1 MPRLNMRDELL
12 IPRRWLSIVLAVAGM
27 TGLHAWAQAL
37 PDAGSIR
44 QQIEPSRA
52 LSLPPAAPPQRVA
65 PTPEIKPPVG
75 MTVNV
80 KSFQLLG
87 HRLLSTEELM
97 PALAEFVGRTLDF
110 AGLQRATDAVAAAY
124 RESGWLARVYLPEQD
139 ISEGTITLQVVE
151 ARFAG
156 LRMEGEPSKRVLSS
170 DIQAFF
176 EEQQKTGEPL
186 NTLALDR
193 ALLLADDRPGISVA
207 GTLVPGQAEG
217 ATGLAIQNSDEAF
230 VYGEVT
236 LDNTGARSTG
246 SNRVMLNLNIN
257 SPGDHGELI
266 NLTALRTQ
274 GSAYIRLGLT
284 VPVGYN
290 GLRFGINGSTMNYK
304 VIDGPSSLVSLNV
317 QGSSDSMG
325 LDWSFPVV
333 RQRMRNLYFS
343 GGLDNKRFYN
353 DSINKTSDTN
363 SYADYETNSLRLGF
377 SGNVFDDLGGGGA
390 NSASLQVMRGQLD
403 RVKAHT
409 QIDTLGRDYLKL
421 NYSLSRQQSLTAD
434 HSLLLNLQGQYATQL
449 LDSSEKFYIGGAS
462 TVRAYPSS
470 ELGGERGQLL
480 TGEWRWRLH
489 AAWVL
494 SGFMDQAWVTALP
507 TTAADASTSS
517 SLRGYGLSA
526 AWQGPLGLNA
536 KLTWS
541 QREGSNPKPTATG
554 TDGDGT
560 LLINRIWFT
569 AGLSF

>member
-1 MPRLNMRDELL
+1 MNVEIYRIYLVFT
-12 IPRRWLSIVLAVAGM
+12 IVTAVHSC
-27 TGLHAWAQAL
+27 TSAQTL

-44 QQIEPSRA
+44 QQIELNREQRLTQAVRPA
-52 LSLPPAAPPQRVA
+52 PVTPP
-65 PTPEIKPPVG
+65 PEIQPRAGV
-75 MTVNV
+75 TVNV
-80 KSFQLLG
+80 KSFQLSG
-87 HRLLSTEELM
+87 HRLLSTEALM

-124 RESGWLARVYLPEQD
+124 REAGWLARVYLPEQD

-193 ALLLADDRPGISVA
+193 ALLLADDLPGISVA

-217 ATGLAIQNSDEAF
+217 ETGLAIQNSDEAF

-236 LDNTGARSTG
+236 LDNTGSRSTG
-246 SNRVMLNLNIN
+246 SNRVMLNMNIN

-290 GLRFGINGSTMNYK
+290 GLRFGFNGSTMNYK

-325 LDWSFPVV
+325 LDWSFPVL

-409 QIDTLGRDYLKL
+409 QIDTLGRDYIKF
-421 NYSLSRQQSLTAD
+421 NYALSRQQSLTKD

-494 SGFMDQAWVTALP
+494 SGFVDQAWVTALP
-507 TTAADASTSS
+507 TTTADASTPS

>member
-1 MPRLNMRDELL
+1 MGVEIYRICL
-12 IPRRWLSIVLAVAGM
+12 IFTIISTFHSYPS
-27 TGLHAWAQAL
+27 AQTL
-37 PDAGSIR
+37 PDAGSTR
-44 QQIEPSRA
+44 QQIEMNREQR
-52 LSLPPAAPPQRVA
+52 LPQAVRPVPVRPP
-65 PTPEIKPPVG
+65 PEIQPRAGV
-75 MTVNV
+75 TVNV

-124 RESGWLARVYLPEQD
+124 REAGWLARVYLPEQD

-156 LRMEGEPSKRVLSS
+156 LRLEGEPSKRVLSS

-176 EEQQKTGEPL
+176 EEQQKAGEPL

-193 ALLLADDRPGISVA
+193 ALLLADDLPGISVA

-217 ATGLAIQNSDEAF
+217 ETGLAIQTSDEALF
-230 VYGEVT
+230 FGDVT
-236 LDNTGARSTG
+236 LDNTGSRSTG
-246 SNRVMLNLNIN
+246 SNRVMLNMNIS
-257 SPGDHGELI
+257 SPGEHGELI

-274 GSAYIRLGLT
+274 GSAYVRLGLT

-290 GLRFGINGSTMNYK
+290 GLRFGVNGSTMNYK
-304 VIDGPSSLVSLNV
+304 VIEGSSSLLSLNV

-363 SYADYETNSLRLGF
+363 SYSDYDLYSLRLGF

-390 NSASLQVMRGQLD
+390 NSASLQLMRGQLD

-409 QIDTLGRDYLKL
+409 QIDTLVRDYLKL

-434 HSLLLNLQGQYATQL
+434 HSLLLNLQGQYARQL
-449 LDSSEKFYIGGAS
+449 LDSSEKFYVGGAS

-494 SGFMDQAWVTALP
+494 SGFMDQAWVTTLP
-507 TTAADASTSS
+507 TTAADPSTLL

-526 AWQGPLGLNA
+526 AWQGPMGLNA

-541 QREGSNPKPTATG
+541 KREGENPKPTSTG

-560 LLINRIWFT
+560 LQINRIWFT
-569 AGLSF
+569 VGLAF

>member
-1 MPRLNMRDELL
+1 MTRLNMRDEFL

-52 LSLPPAAPPQRVA
+52 LPLPPAAPPQRVA

-80 KSFQLLG
+80 KSFQLSG
-87 HRLLSTEELM
+87 HRLLSAEELM

-156 LRMEGEPSKRVLSS
+156 LRLEGEPSKRVLSS
-170 DIQAFF
+170 DIEAFF

-193 ALLLADDRPGISVA
+193 ALLLADDLPGISVA

-217 ATGLAIQNSDEAF
+217 ETGLAIQTNDEALI
-230 VYGEVT
+230 YGEVT

-274 GSAYIRLGLT
+274 GSAYVRLGLT

-290 GLRFGINGSTMNYK
+290 GLRFGFNGSTMNYK

-317 QGSSDSMG
+317 QGSSDSIG

-390 NSASLQVMRGQLD
+390 NSASLQVVQGQLA

-409 QIDTLGRDYLKL
+409 QIDTLGRDYIKF
-421 NYSLSRQQSLTAD
+421 NYALSRQQSLTKD

-489 AAWVL
+489 AAWLL
-494 SGFMDQAWVTALP
+494 SGFIDQAWVTALP
-507 TTAADASTSS
+507 TTAADASTPS

>member
-1 MPRLNMRDELL
+1 MTRLNMRDEFL
-12 IPRRWLSIVLAVAGM
+12 IPRRWLSIGLAVAGM

-52 LSLPPAAPPQRVA
+52 FPLPPAAPPQRVA

-156 LRMEGEPSKRVLSS
+156 LRMEGESSKRVLSS

-193 ALLLADDRPGISVA
+193 ALLLADDLPGISVA

-217 ATGLAIQNSDEAF
+217 ETGLAIQTNDEAL

-274 GSAYIRLGLT
+274 GSAYVRLGLT

-290 GLRFGINGSTMNYK
+290 GLRFGFNGSTMNYK
-304 VIDGPSSLVSLNV
+304 VIDGPSSLLSLNV
-317 QGSSDSMG
+317 QGSSDSIG

-390 NSASLQVMRGQLD
+390 NSASLQVMQGQLA

-409 QIDTLGRDYLKL
+409 QIDTLGRDYIKF
-421 NYSLSRQQSLTAD
+421 NYALSRQQSLTKD

-449 LDSSEKFYIGGAS
+449 LDSSEKFYIGGA
-462 TVRAYPSS
+462 TIVRAYPSS

-489 AAWVL
+489 AAWLL
-494 SGFMDQAWVTALP
+494 SGFIDQAWVTALP
-507 TTAADASTSS
+507 TTAADASTPS

>member
-1 MPRLNMRDELL
+1 MTRLNMRDEFL

-52 LSLPPAAPPQRVA
+52 LPLPPAAPPQRVA

-80 KSFQLLG
+80 KSFQLSG
-87 HRLLSTEELM
+87 HRLLSAEELM

-124 RESGWLARVYLPEQD
+124 REAGWLARVYLPEQD

-156 LRMEGEPSKRVLSS
+156 LRLEGEPSKRILAA

-193 ALLLADDRPGISVA
+193 ALLLADDLPGISVA

-217 ATGLAIQNSDEAF
+217 ETGLAIQNSDEAF

-317 QGSSDSMG
+317 QGSSDSIG

-409 QIDTLGRDYLKL
+409 QIDTLGRDYIKL
-421 NYSLSRQQSLTAD
+421 NYALSRQQSLTAD
-434 HSLLLNLQGQYATQL
+434 HSLLLNLQGQHATEL
-449 LDSSEKFYIGGAS
+449 LDSSEKFYVGGAS

-507 TTAADASTSS
+507 TTAADASTPS

>member
-1 MPRLNMRDELL
+1 MTRLNMRDEFL

-52 LSLPPAAPPQRVA
+52 LPLPPAVPPQRAA
-65 PTPEIKPPVG
+65 PPPEIKQSVG

-87 HRLLSTEELM
+87 HRRLSTEELM

-156 LRMEGEPSKRVLSS
+156 LRLEGEPSKRVLSS

-176 EEQQKTGEPL
+176 EEQQKAGEPL

-193 ALLLADDRPGISVA
+193 ALLLADDLPGISVA

-217 ATGLAIQNSDEAF
+217 ETGLAIQTGDEALF
-230 VYGEVT
+230 FGDVT
-236 LDNTGARSTG
+236 LDNTGSRSTG
-246 SNRVMLNLNIN
+246 SNRVMLNMNIS
-257 SPGDHGELI
+257 SPGEHGELI

-274 GSAYIRLGLT
+274 GSAYVRLGLT

-304 VIDGPSSLVSLNV
+304 VIEGPSSLVSLNV
-317 QGSSDSMG
+317 QGSSDSIG

-409 QIDTLGRDYLKL
+409 QIDTLGRDYIKF
-421 NYSLSRQQSLTAD
+421 NYALSRQQSLTAD
-434 HSLLLNLQGQYATQL
+434 HSLFLNLQGQHATEL
-449 LDSSEKFYIGGAS
+449 LDSSEKFYVGGAS

-494 SGFMDQAWVTALP
+494 SGFMDQAWVTTLP
-507 TTAADASTSS
+507 TTAADPSTLL

-526 AWQGPLGLNA
+526 AWQGPMGLNA

-541 QREGSNPKPTATG
+541 KREGENPKPTSTG

-560 LLINRIWFT
+560 LQINRIWFT
-569 AGLSF
+569 VGLAF

>member
-1 MPRLNMRDELL
+1 MTRLNMRDEFL

-52 LSLPPAAPPQRVA
+52 LSLPPAAPPQRIA

-80 KSFQLLG
+80 KSFQLSG

-97 PALAEFVGRTLDF
+97 PTLAEFVGRTLDF

-156 LRMEGEPSKRVLSS
+156 LRLEGEPSKRVLSS
-170 DIQAFF
+170 DIEAFF

-193 ALLLADDRPGISVA
+193 ALLLADDLPGISVA

-217 ATGLAIQNSDEAF
+217 ETGLAIQNSDEAF

-290 GLRFGINGSTMNYK
+290 GLRFGFNGSTMNYK

-317 QGSSDSMG
+317 QGSSDSIG

-363 SYADYETNSLRLGF
+363 SYADYETNSLRLGV

-390 NSASLQVMRGQLD
+390 NSASLQVVQGQLA

-409 QIDTLGRDYLKL
+409 QIDTLGRDYIKF
-421 NYSLSRQQSLTAD
+421 NYALSRQQSLTAD
-434 HSLLLNLQGQYATQL
+434 HSLLLNLQGQHATQL

-494 SGFMDQAWVTALP
+494 SGFIDQAWVTALP
-507 TTAADASTSS
+507 TTAADASTPS

-560 LLINRIWFT
+560 LQINRIWFT
-569 AGLSF
+569 AGLAF

>member
-1 MPRLNMRDELL
+1 MTRLNMRDEFL

-52 LSLPPAAPPQRVA
+52 LPLPPAAPPQRVA

-75 MTVNV
+75 MTVTV
-80 KSFQLLG
+80 KSFQLSG

-110 AGLQRATDAVAAAY
+110 AGLQRASDAVAAAY
-124 RESGWLARVYLPEQD
+124 REAGWLARVYLPEQD

-156 LRMEGEPSKRVLSS
+156 LRLEGDPPKRILAS

-193 ALLLADDRPGISVA
+193 ALLLADDLPGISVA

-217 ATGLAIQNSDEAF
+217 ETGLAIQTSDEAL

-274 GSAYIRLGLT
+274 GSAYVRLGLT

-290 GLRFGINGSTMNYK
+290 GLRFGVNGSTMNYK
-304 VIDGPSSLVSLNV
+304 VIDGPSSLVSLNI
-317 QGSSDSMG
+317 QGSSDSIG

-390 NSASLQVMRGQLD
+390 NSASLQVVQGQLA

-409 QIDTLGRDYLKL
+409 QIDTLGRDYIKF
-421 NYSLSRQQSLTAD
+421 NYALSRQQSLTAD
-434 HSLLLNLQGQYATQL
+434 HSLLLSLQGQHATQL

-494 SGFMDQAWVTALP
+494 SGFVDQAWVTALP
-507 TTAADASTSS
+507 TTAADASTPS

>member
-1 MPRLNMRDELL
+1 MTRLNMRAELL

-52 LSLPPAAPPQRVA
+52 LPLPPAAPPQRVA

-80 KSFQLLG
+80 KSFQLSG
-87 HRLLSTEELM
+87 HRLLSAEELM

-193 ALLLADDRPGISVA
+193 ALLLADDLPGISVA

-217 ATGLAIQNSDEAF
+217 ETGLAIQTNDEALI
-230 VYGEVT
+230 YGEVT

-290 GLRFGINGSTMNYK
+290 GLRFGFNGSTMNYK

-317 QGSSDSMG
+317 QGSSDSIG

-363 SYADYETNSLRLGF
+363 SYADYETNSLKLGF

-409 QIDTLGRDYLKL
+409 QIDTLGRDYIKF
-421 NYSLSRQQSLTAD
+421 NYALSRQQSLTKD
-434 HSLLLNLQGQYATQL
+434 HSLLLNLQGQHATQL

-494 SGFMDQAWVTALP
+494 SGFVDQAWVTALP
-507 TTAADASTSS
+507 TTTADASTPS

-541 QREGSNPKPTATG
+541 QREGNNPKPTATG

>member
-1 MPRLNMRDELL
+1 MTRLNMRDEFL
-12 IPRRWLSIVLAVAGM
+12 IPRRWLSIGLAVAGM

-52 LSLPPAAPPQRVA
+52 LPLPPAAPPQRVA

-156 LRMEGEPSKRVLSS
+156 LRLEGEPSKRVLSS
-170 DIQAFF
+170 DIEAFF

-193 ALLLADDRPGISVA
+193 ALLLADDLPGISVA

-217 ATGLAIQNSDEAF
+217 ETGLAIQTSEEALVF
-230 VYGEVT
+230 GDVT

-274 GSAYIRLGLT
+274 GSAYVRLGLT

-290 GLRFGINGSTMNYK
+290 GLRFGFNGSTMNYK

-317 QGSSDSMG
+317 QGSSDSIG

-390 NSASLQVMRGQLD
+390 NSASLQVVQGQLA

-409 QIDTLGRDYLKL
+409 QIDTLGRDYIKF
-421 NYSLSRQQSLTAD
+421 NYALSRQQSLTKD

-489 AAWVL
+489 AAWLL
-494 SGFMDQAWVTALP
+494 SGFIDQAWVTALP
-507 TTAADASTSS
+507 TTAADASTPS

>member
-1 MPRLNMRDELL
+1 MTRLNMRDEFL
-12 IPRRWLSIVLAVAGM
+12 IPRRWLSIGLAVAGM

-52 LSLPPAAPPQRVA
+52 LPLPPAAPPQRVA
-65 PTPEIKPPVG
+65 PTPEIKPLVG
-75 MTVNV
+75 MTVTV
-80 KSFQLLG
+80 KSFQLSG

-156 LRMEGEPSKRVLSS
+156 LRLEGEPSKRVLSS

-193 ALLLADDRPGISVA
+193 ALLLADDLPGISVA

-217 ATGLAIQNSDEAF
+217 ETGLAIQTSEEALVF
-230 VYGEVT
+230 GDVT

-274 GSAYIRLGLT
+274 GSAYVRLGLT

-290 GLRFGINGSTMNYK
+290 GLRFGFNGSTMNYK

-317 QGSSDSMG
+317 QGSSDSIG

-353 DSINKTSDTN
+353 DSINKTSATN

-390 NSASLQVMRGQLD
+390 NSASLQVVQGQLA

-409 QIDTLGRDYLKL
+409 QIDTLGRDYIKF
-421 NYSLSRQQSLTAD
+421 NYALSRQQSLTKD

-449 LDSSEKFYIGGAS
+449 LDSSEKFYIGGA
-462 TVRAYPSS
+462 TIVRAYPSS

-489 AAWVL
+489 AAWLL
-494 SGFMDQAWVTALP
+494 SGFIDQAWVTALP
-507 TTAADASTSS
+507 TTAADASTPS

>member
-1 MPRLNMRDELL
+1 MNVEIYRIYLVFT
-12 IPRRWLSIVLAVAGM
+12 IVTAVHTYAS
-27 TGLHAWAQAL
+27 AQTL

-44 QQIEPSRA
+44 QQIELNREQR
-52 LSLPPAAPPQRVA
+52 LPQAVR
-65 PTPEIKPPVG
+65 PTPVTPPPEIQPRAGV
-75 MTVNV
+75 TVNV

-156 LRMEGEPSKRVLSS
+156 LRLEGEPSKRILVS

-193 ALLLADDRPGISVA
+193 ALLLADDLPGISVA

-217 ATGLAIQNSDEAF
+217 ETGLAIQTSDEALI
-230 VYGEVT
+230 YGDVT

-246 SNRVMLNLNIN
+246 SNRVMLNMNIS
-257 SPGDHGELI
+257 SPGEHGELI

-274 GSAYIRLGLT
+274 GSAYVRLGLT

-290 GLRFGINGSTMNYK
+290 GLRFGVNGSTMNYK
-304 VIDGPSSLVSLNV
+304 VIEGSSSLLSLNV

-363 SYADYETNSLRLGF
+363 SYSDYDLFSLRLGF

-390 NSASLQVMRGQLD
+390 NSASLQLMRGQLD

-409 QIDTLGRDYLKL
+409 QIDTLVRDYLKL

-434 HSLLLNLQGQYATQL
+434 HSLLLNLQGQYARQL
-449 LDSSEKFYIGGAS
+449 LDSSEKFYVGGAS

-494 SGFMDQAWVTALP
+494 SGFMDQAWVTTLP
-507 TTAADASTSS
+507 TTAADPSTLL

-526 AWQGPLGLNA
+526 AWQGPMGLNA

-541 QREGSNPKPTATG
+541 KREGENPKPTSTG

-560 LLINRIWFT
+560 LQINRIWFT
-569 AGLSF
+569 VGLAF

>member
-1 MPRLNMRDELL
+1 MTRLNMRDEFL

-52 LSLPPAAPPQRVA
+52 LPLPPAAPPQRIA

-80 KSFQLLG
+80 KSFQLSG
-87 HRLLSTEELM
+87 HRLLSAEELM

-124 RESGWLARVYLPEQD
+124 REAGWLARVYLPEQD

-156 LRMEGEPSKRVLSS
+156 LRLEGEPSKRVLSS
-170 DIQAFF
+170 DIEAFF

-193 ALLLADDRPGISVA
+193 ALLLADDLPGISVA

-217 ATGLAIQNSDEAF
+217 ETGLAIQTNDEALI
-230 VYGEVT
+230 YGEVT

-274 GSAYIRLGLT
+274 GRAYVRLGLT

-290 GLRFGINGSTMNYK
+290 GLRFGVNGSTMNYK
-304 VIDGPSSLVSLNV
+304 VIEGSSSLLSLNV

-390 NSASLQVMRGQLD
+390 NSASLQVVQGQLAF
-403 RVKAHT
+403 VKAHT
-409 QIDTLGRDYLKL
+409 QIDTLGRDYIKF
-421 NYSLSRQQSLTAD
+421 NYALSRQQSLTAD
-434 HSLLLNLQGQYATQL
+434 HSLLLNLQGQHATQL
-449 LDSSEKFYIGGAS
+449 LDSSERFYAGGANS
-462 TVRAYPSS
+462 VRAYPSS

-494 SGFMDQAWVTALP
+494 SGFMDHAWVTVLP
-507 TTAADASTSS
+507 TTAADPSTLL

-526 AWQGPLGLNA
+526 AWQGPMGLNA

-541 QREGSNPKPTATG
+541 KREGENPKPTSTG

-560 LLINRIWFT
+560 LQINRIWFT
-569 AGLSF
+569 VGLAF

>member
-1 MPRLNMRDELL
+1 MNVEIYRIYLVFT
-12 IPRRWLSIVLAVAGM
+12 IVTAVHSC
-27 TGLHAWAQAL
+27 TSAQTL

-44 QQIEPSRA
+44 QQIELNREQR
-52 LSLPPAAPPQRVA
+52 LPQAVRPAPVTPP
-65 PTPEIKPPVG
+65 PEIQPRSGV
-75 MTVNV
+75 TVNV

-87 HRLLSTEELM
+87 HRLLSAEELM

-110 AGLQRATDAVAAAY
+110 GGLQRATDAVAAAY

-193 ALLLADDRPGISVA
+193 ALLLADDLPGISVA

-217 ATGLAIQNSDEAF
+217 ETGLAIQNSDEAF

-274 GSAYIRLGLT
+274 GSAYVRLGLT

-290 GLRFGINGSTMNYK
+290 GLRFGFNGSTMNYK
-304 VIDGPSSLVSLNV
+304 VIDGPSSLLSLNV
-317 QGSSDSMG
+317 QGSSDSIG

-390 NSASLQVMRGQLD
+390 NSASLQVMQGQLA

-409 QIDTLGRDYLKL
+409 QIDTLGRDYIKF
-421 NYSLSRQQSLTAD
+421 NYALSRQQSLTKD

-507 TTAADASTSS
+507 TTAADASTPS

-541 QREGSNPKPTATG
+541 QREGGNPKPTATG
-554 TDGDGT
+554 IDGDGT

>member
-1 MPRLNMRDELL
+1 MTRLNMRDEFL

-52 LSLPPAAPPQRVA
+52 LPLPPAAPPQRVA

-80 KSFQLLG
+80 KSFQLSG
-87 HRLLSTEELM
+87 HRLLSAEELM

-124 RESGWLARVYLPEQD
+124 REAGWLARVYLPEQD

-193 ALLLADDRPGISVA
+193 ALLLADDLPGISVA

-217 ATGLAIQNSDEAF
+217 ETGLAIQNSDEAF

-274 GSAYIRLGLT
+274 GSAYVRLGLT

-390 NSASLQVMRGQLD
+390 NSASLQVMQGQLA

-409 QIDTLGRDYLKL
+409 QIDTLGRDYIKF
-421 NYSLSRQQSLTAD
+421 NYALSRQQSLTKD
-434 HSLLLNLQGQYATQL
+434 HSLLLNLQGQHATQL

-494 SGFMDQAWVTALP
+494 SGFIDQAWVAALP
-507 TTAADASTSS
+507 TTAADASTPS

-541 QREGSNPKPTATG
+541 QREGGNPKPTATG
-554 TDGDGT
+554 IDGDGT

>member
-1 MPRLNMRDELL
+1 MTRLNMRDEFL
-12 IPRRWLSIVLAVAGM
+12 IPRRWLSIGLAVAGM

-52 LSLPPAAPPQRVA
+52 LPLPPAAPPQRVA
-65 PTPEIKPPVG
+65 PTPEIKPLVG
-75 MTVNV
+75 MTVTV
-80 KSFQLLG
+80 KSFQLSG

-156 LRMEGEPSKRVLSS
+156 LRLEGEPSKRVLSS

-193 ALLLADDRPGISVA
+193 ALLLADDLPGISVA

-217 ATGLAIQNSDEAF
+217 ETGLAIQTSEEALVF
-230 VYGEVT
+230 GDVT

-274 GSAYIRLGLT
+274 GSAYVRLGLT

-290 GLRFGINGSTMNYK
+290 GLRFGFNGSTMNYK

-317 QGSSDSMG
+317 QGSSDSIG

-353 DSINKTSDTN
+353 DSINKTSATN
-363 SYADYETNSLRLGF
+363 SYADYETNSLKLGF

-390 NSASLQVMRGQLD
+390 NSASLQVVQGQLA

-409 QIDTLGRDYLKL
+409 QIDTLGRDYIKF
-421 NYSLSRQQSLTAD
+421 NYALSRQQSLTKD
-434 HSLLLNLQGQYATQL
+434 HSLLLNLQGQHATQL

-489 AAWVL
+489 AAWLL
-494 SGFMDQAWVTALP
+494 SGFIDQAWVTALP
-507 TTAADASTSS
+507 TTAADASTPS

>member
-1 MPRLNMRDELL
+1 MRDEFL

-97 PALAEFVGRTLDF
+97 PTLAEFVGRTLDF

-156 LRMEGEPSKRVLSS
+156 LRLEGEPSKRVLSS
-170 DIQAFF
+170 DIEAFF

-193 ALLLADDRPGISVA
+193 ALLLADDLPGISVA

-217 ATGLAIQNSDEAF
+217 ETGLAIQNSDEAF

-290 GLRFGINGSTMNYK
+290 GLRFGFNGSTMNYK

-317 QGSSDSMG
+317 QGSSDSIG

-390 NSASLQVMRGQLD
+390 NSASLQVVQGQLA

-409 QIDTLGRDYLKL
+409 QIDTLGRDYIKF
-421 NYSLSRQQSLTAD
+421 NYALSRQQSLTAD
-434 HSLLLNLQGQYATQL
+434 HSLFLNLQGQHATEL

-494 SGFMDQAWVTALP
+494 SGFIDQAWVTALP
-507 TTAADASTSS
+507 TTAADASTPS

>member
-1 MPRLNMRDELL
+1 MNVEIYRIYLVFT
-12 IPRRWLSIVLAVAGM
+12 IVSAVHTYAS
-27 TGLHAWAQAL
+27 AQTL

-44 QQIEPSRA
+44 QQIELNREQR
-52 LSLPPAAPPQRVA
+52 LPQAVR
-65 PTPEIKPPVG
+65 PTPVTPPPEIQPRAGV
-75 MTVNV
+75 TVNV

-110 AGLQRATDAVAAAY
+110 VGLQRATDAVAAAY
-124 RESGWLARVYLPEQD
+124 REAGWLARVYLPEQD
-139 ISEGTITLQVVE
+139 ISEGIITLQVVE

-156 LRMEGEPSKRVLSS
+156 LRLEGEPSKRILAS

-193 ALLLADDRPGISVA
+193 ALLLADDLPGISVA
-207 GTLVPGQAEG
+207 GTLVSGQAEG
-217 ATGLAIQNSDEAF
+217 ETGLAIQTSDEALF
-230 VYGEVT
+230 FGDVT
-236 LDNTGARSTG
+236 LDNTGSRSTG
-246 SNRVMLNLNIN
+246 SNRVMLNMNIS
-257 SPGDHGELI
+257 SPGEHGELI

-274 GSAYIRLGLT
+274 GSAYVRLGLT

-290 GLRFGINGSTMNYK
+290 GLRFGVNGSSMNYK
-304 VIDGPSSLVSLNV
+304 VIEGSSSLLSLNV

-409 QIDTLGRDYLKL
+409 QIDTLGRDYIKL
-421 NYSLSRQQSLTAD
+421 NYALSRQQSLTAD
-434 HSLLLNLQGQYATQL
+434 HSLLLNLQGQHATEL
-449 LDSSEKFYIGGAS
+449 LDSSEKFYVGGAS

-489 AAWVL
+489 ASWVL

-541 QREGSNPKPTATG
+541 KREGSNPKPTSTG

-569 AGLSF
+569 AGLAF

>member
-1 MPRLNMRDELL
+1 
-12 IPRRWLSIVLAVAGM
+12 
-27 TGLHAWAQAL
+27 
-37 PDAGSIR
+37 
-44 QQIEPSRA
+44 
-52 LSLPPAAPPQRVA
+52 
-65 PTPEIKPPVG
+65 
-75 MTVNV
+75 MTVMV
-80 KSFQLLG
+80 KSF
-87 HRLLSTEELM
+87 RFASNNLLSSEQ
-97 PALAEFVGRTLDF
+97 LATVLQAFVGLQLDF
-110 AGLQRATDAVAAAY
+110 AGIQRAADAVAAAY

-156 LRMEGEPSKRVLSS
+156 LRMEGEPSKRILAA

-193 ALLLADDRPGISVA
+193 ALLLADDLPGISVA

-217 ATGLAIQNSDEAF
+217 ETGLAIQNSDEAF

-290 GLRFGINGSTMNYK
+290 GLRFGFNGSTMNYK

-409 QIDTLGRDYLKL
+409 QIDTLGRDYIKL
-421 NYSLSRQQSLTAD
+421 NYALSRQQSLTAD
-434 HSLLLNLQGQYATQL
+434 HSLLLNLQGQHATEL
-449 LDSSEKFYIGGAS
+449 LDSSEKFYVGGAS

-489 AAWVL
+489 AAWLL
-494 SGFMDQAWVTALP
+494 SGFIDQAWVTALP

-541 QREGSNPKPTATG
+541 KREGSNPKPTSTG

-569 AGLSF
+569 AGLAF

>member
-1 MPRLNMRDELL
+1 MNVEIYRIYLVFT
-12 IPRRWLSIVLAVAGM
+12 IVTAVHSCAS
-27 TGLHAWAQAL
+27 AQTL
-37 PDAGSIR
+37 PDAGSMR
-44 QQIEPSRA
+44 QQMELNREQR
-52 LSLPPAAPPQRVA
+52 LPQAVRPAPVTPP
-65 PTPEIKPPVG
+65 PEIQARAGV
-75 MTVNV
+75 TVNV
-80 KSFQLLG
+80 KAFQLSG
-87 HRLLSTEELM
+87 HRLLTTEALM

-124 RESGWLARVYLPEQD
+124 REAGWLARVYLPEQD

-156 LRMEGEPSKRVLSS
+156 LRFEGEPSKWVLLS
-170 DIQAFF
+170 DIEAHF
-176 EEQQKTGEPL
+176 QQQQIVGEPL

-193 ALLLADDRPGISVA
+193 ALLLADDLPGISVA

-217 ATGLAIQNSDEAF
+217 ETGLALQTSDEALVF
-230 VYGEVT
+230 GEVT

-246 SNRVMLNLNIN
+246 SNRVLLNMNIN
-257 SPGDHGELI
+257 SPGNHGELI
-266 NLTALRTQ
+266 NLSALRTQ

-290 GLRFGINGSTMNYK
+290 GLRVGVNGSTMNYK

-317 QGSSDSMG
+317 QGSSDSIG

-353 DSINKTSDTN
+353 ESTNKTSDTN

-377 SGNVFDDLGGGGA
+377 SGNAFDDLGGGGA
-390 NSASLQVMRGQLD
+390 NSASLQVVQGQLG
-403 RVKAHT
+403 RVMAHT
-409 QIDTLGRDYLKL
+409 QIDTLARDYIKF
-421 NYSLSRQQSLTAD
+421 NYALSRQQSLTAN
-434 HSLLLNLQGQYATQL
+434 HSLLLNLQGQHATQL

-480 TGEWRWRLH
+480 TGEWRWRLN

-494 SGFMDQAWVTALP
+494 SGFIDQAWVTAQSSS
-507 TTAADASTSS
+507 AADASTPL

-526 AWQGPLGLNA
+526 AWQGPKGLNA

-541 QREGSNPKPTATG
+541 QREGNNPKPTATG

-560 LLINRIWFT
+560 LQINRIWFT
-569 AGLSF
+569 AGLAF

>member
-1 MPRLNMRDELL
+1 MTRLNMRDEFL
-12 IPRRWLSIVLAVAGM
+12 IPRRWLSIGLAVAGM

-52 LSLPPAAPPQRVA
+52 LPLPPAAPPQRVA

-97 PALAEFVGRTLDF
+97 PTLAEFVGRTLDF

-156 LRMEGEPSKRVLSS
+156 LRLEGEPSKRVLSS
-170 DIQAFF
+170 DIEAFF

-193 ALLLADDRPGISVA
+193 ALLLADDLPGISVA

-217 ATGLAIQNSDEAF
+217 ETGLAIQTNDEAF

-290 GLRFGINGSTMNYK
+290 GLRFGFNGSTMNYK

-317 QGSSDSMG
+317 QGSSDSIG

-390 NSASLQVMRGQLD
+390 NSASLQVMQGQLA

-409 QIDTLGRDYLKL
+409 QIDTLGRDYIKF
-421 NYSLSRQQSLTAD
+421 NYALSRQQSLTKD
-434 HSLLLNLQGQYATQL
+434 HSLLLNLQGQHATQL

-489 AAWVL
+489 AAWLL
-494 SGFMDQAWVTALP
+494 SGFIDQAWVTALP
-507 TTAADASTSS
+507 TTAADASTPS

-560 LLINRIWFT
+560 LQINRIWFT
-569 AGLSF
+569 AGLAF

>member
-1 MPRLNMRDELL
+1 M
-12 IPRRWLSIVLAVAGM
+12 
-27 TGLHAWAQAL
+27 
-37 PDAGSIR
+37 
-44 QQIEPSRA
+44 
-52 LSLPPAAPPQRVA
+52 
-65 PTPEIKPPVG
+65 
-75 MTVNV
+75 
-80 KSFQLLG
+80 
-87 HRLLSTEELM
+87 
-97 PALAEFVGRTLDF
+97 
-110 AGLQRATDAVAAAY
+110 AAAY
-124 RESGWLARVYLPEQD
+124 REAGWLARVYLPEQD

-193 ALLLADDRPGISVA
+193 ALLLADDLPGISVA

-217 ATGLAIQNSDEAF
+217 ETGLAIQTSDEALF
-230 VYGEVT
+230 FGDVT
-236 LDNTGARSTG
+236 LDNTGSRSTG

-304 VIDGPSSLVSLNV
+304 VIDGPSSLLSLNV

-390 NSASLQVMRGQLD
+390 NSASLQVVQGQLAF
-403 RVKAHT
+403 VKAHT
-409 QIDTLGRDYLKL
+409 QIDTLGREYIKF
-421 NYSLSRQQSLTAD
+421 NYALSRQQSLTAD
-434 HSLLLNLQGQYATQL
+434 HSLLLNLQGQHATQL

-507 TTAADASTSS
+507 TTAADASTPS

>member
-1 MPRLNMRDELL
+1 MNVEIYRIYLVFT
-12 IPRRWLSIVLAVAGM
+12 IVTAVHTYAS
-27 TGLHAWAQAL
+27 AQTL

-44 QQIEPSRA
+44 QQIELNREQR
-52 LSLPPAAPPQRVA
+52 LPQAVR
-65 PTPEIKPPVG
+65 PTPVTPPPEIQPRAGV
-75 MTVNV
+75 TVNV
-80 KSFQLLG
+80 KSFQLSG

-176 EEQQKTGEPL
+176 EEQQKAGEPL

-193 ALLLADDRPGISVA
+193 ALLLADDLPGISVA

-217 ATGLAIQNSDEAF
+217 ETGLAIQTSDEALF
-230 VYGEVT
+230 FGDVT
-236 LDNTGARSTG
+236 LDNTGSRSTG

-274 GSAYIRLGLT
+274 GSAYVRLGLT

-290 GLRFGINGSTMNYK
+290 GLRFGVNGSTMNYK
-304 VIDGPSSLVSLNV
+304 VIEGSSSLLSLNV

-409 QIDTLGRDYLKL
+409 QIDTLGRDYIKL
-421 NYSLSRQQSLTAD
+421 NYALSRQQSLTAD
-434 HSLLLNLQGQYATQL
+434 HSLLLNLQGQHATEL
-449 LDSSEKFYIGGAS
+449 LDSSEKFYVGGAS

-541 QREGSNPKPTATG
+541 KREGSNPKPTSTG

-569 AGLSF
+569 AGLAF

>member
-1 MPRLNMRDELL
+1 MTRLNMRDEFL

-27 TGLHAWAQAL
+27 TGLHAWSQAL

-52 LSLPPAAPPQRVA
+52 LPLPPAAPPQRVA

-80 KSFQLLG
+80 KSFQLSG
-87 HRLLSTEELM
+87 HRLLSAEELM

-193 ALLLADDRPGISVA
+193 ALLLADDLPGISVA

-217 ATGLAIQNSDEAF
+217 ETGLAIQNSDEAF

-290 GLRFGINGSTMNYK
+290 GLRFGFNGSTMNYK

-353 DSINKTSDTN
+353 DSINKTSATN
-363 SYADYETNSLRLGF
+363 SYADYETNSLKLGF

-390 NSASLQVMRGQLD
+390 NSASLQVVQGQLA

-409 QIDTLGRDYLKL
+409 QIDTLGRDYIKF
-421 NYSLSRQQSLTAD
+421 NYALSRQQSLTKD

-449 LDSSEKFYIGGAS
+449 LDSSEKFYVGGAS

-494 SGFMDQAWVTALP
+494 SGFIDQAWVTALP
-507 TTAADASTSS
+507 TTAADASTPS

>member
-1 MPRLNMRDELL
+1 
-12 IPRRWLSIVLAVAGM
+12 M

-156 LRMEGEPSKRVLSS
+156 LRLEGEPSKRVLSS
-170 DIQAFF
+170 DIEAFF

-193 ALLLADDRPGISVA
+193 ALLLADDLPGISVA

-217 ATGLAIQNSDEAF
+217 ETGLAIQNSDEAF

-304 VIDGPSSLVSLNV
+304 VIDGPSSLLSLNV

-333 RQRMRNLYFS
+333 RERMRNLYFS

-390 NSASLQVMRGQLD
+390 NSASLQVVQGQLA

-409 QIDTLGRDYLKL
+409 QIDTLGRDYIKL
-421 NYSLSRQQSLTAD
+421 NYALSRQQSLTAD
-434 HSLLLNLQGQYATQL
+434 HSLLLNLQGQYARQI

-494 SGFMDQAWVTALP
+494 SGFIDQAWVTALP
-507 TTAADASTSS
+507 TTAADASTPS

-569 AGLSF
+569 AGLAF

>member
-1 MPRLNMRDELL
+1 MNREQRL
-12 IPRRWLSIVLAVAGM
+12 PQAVRPA
-27 TGLHAWAQAL
+27 
-37 PDAGSIR
+37 PVR
-44 QQIEPSRA
+44 
-52 LSLPPAAPPQRVA
+52 PP
-65 PTPEIKPPVG
+65 PEIQPRAGV
-75 MTVNV
+75 TVNV

-156 LRMEGEPSKRVLSS
+156 LRLEGEPSKRVLSS

-193 ALLLADDRPGISVA
+193 ALLLADDLPGISVA

-217 ATGLAIQNSDEAF
+217 ETGLAIQTSDEALF
-230 VYGEVT
+230 FGDVT
-236 LDNTGARSTG
+236 LDNTGSRSTG
-246 SNRVMLNLNIN
+246 SNRVMLNMNIS
-257 SPGDHGELI
+257 SPGEHGELI

-274 GSAYIRLGLT
+274 GSAYVRLGLT

-290 GLRFGINGSTMNYK
+290 GLRFGVNGSTMNYK
-304 VIDGPSSLVSLNV
+304 VIEGSSSLLSLNV

-333 RQRMRNLYFS
+333 RQRMRNLIFS

-363 SYADYETNSLRLGF
+363 SYSDYDLYSLRLGF

-390 NSASLQVMRGQLD
+390 NSASLQLMRGQLD

-409 QIDTLGRDYLKL
+409 QIDTLVRDYLKL

-434 HSLLLNLQGQYATQL
+434 HSLLLNLQGQYARQL
-449 LDSSEKFYIGGAS
+449 LDSSEKFYVGGAS

-494 SGFMDQAWVTALP
+494 SGFMDQAWVTTLP
-507 TTAADASTSS
+507 TTAADPSTLL

-526 AWQGPLGLNA
+526 AWQGPMGLNA

-541 QREGSNPKPTATG
+541 KREGENPKPTSTG

-560 LLINRIWFT
+560 LQINRIWFT
-569 AGLSF
+569 VGLAF

>member
-1 MPRLNMRDELL
+1 MRDEFL
-12 IPRRWLSIVLAVAGM
+12 IPRRWLSIGLAVAGM

-44 QQIEPSRA
+44 QKIEPSRA
-52 LSLPPAAPPQRVA
+52 LPLPPAAPPQRVA

-151 ARFAG
+151 ARFVG
-156 LRMEGEPSKRVLSS
+156 LRLEGEPSKRVLSS

-193 ALLLADDRPGISVA
+193 ALLLADDLPGISVA

-217 ATGLAIQNSDEAF
+217 ETGLAIQTNDEAF

-290 GLRFGINGSTMNYK
+290 GLRFGFNGSTMNYK
-304 VIDGPSSLVSLNV
+304 VIDGPSSLLSLNV
-317 QGSSDSMG
+317 QGSSESMG

-390 NSASLQVMRGQLD
+390 NSASLQVVQGQLA

-409 QIDTLGRDYLKL
+409 QIDTLGRDYIK
-421 NYSLSRQQSLTAD
+421 
-434 HSLLLNLQGQYATQL
+434 
-449 LDSSEKFYIGGAS
+449 
-462 TVRAYPSS
+462 
-470 ELGGERGQLL
+470 
-480 TGEWRWRLH
+480 
-489 AAWVL
+489 
-494 SGFMDQAWVTALP
+494 
-507 TTAADASTSS
+507 
-517 SLRGYGLSA
+517 
-526 AWQGPLGLNA
+526 
-536 KLTWS
+536 
-541 QREGSNPKPTATG
+541 
-554 TDGDGT
+554 
-560 LLINRIWFT
+560 
-569 AGLSF
+569 

>member
-1 MPRLNMRDELL
+1 MTRLNMRDEFL
-12 IPRRWLSIVLAVAGM
+12 IPRRWLSIGLAVAGM

-52 LSLPPAAPPQRVA
+52 LPLPPAAPPQRVV

-156 LRMEGEPSKRVLSS
+156 LRLEGEPSKRVLSS
-170 DIQAFF
+170 DIEAFF

-193 ALLLADDRPGISVA
+193 ALLLADDLPGISVA
-207 GTLVPGQAEG
+207 GTLVPGQGEG
-217 ATGLAIQNSDEAF
+217 ETGLAIQTNDEAL

-274 GSAYIRLGLT
+274 GSAYVRLGLT

-290 GLRFGINGSTMNYK
+290 GLRFGFNGSTMNYK
-304 VIDGPSSLVSLNV
+304 VIDGPSSLLSLNV
-317 QGSSDSMG
+317 QGSSESMG

-390 NSASLQVMRGQLD
+390 NSASLQVVQGQLA

-409 QIDTLGRDYLKL
+409 QIDTLGRDYIKF
-421 NYSLSRQQSLTAD
+421 NYALSRQQSLTKD

-507 TTAADASTSS
+507 TTAADASTPS

>member
-1 MPRLNMRDELL
+1 MTRLNMRDEFL
-12 IPRRWLSIVLAVAGM
+12 IPRRWLSIGLAVAGM

-52 LSLPPAAPPQRVA
+52 LPLPPAAPPQRVA
-65 PTPEIKPPVG
+65 PTPEIKPLVG
-75 MTVNV
+75 MTVTV
-80 KSFQLLG
+80 KSFQLSG

-156 LRMEGEPSKRVLSS
+156 LRLEGEPSKRVLSS

-193 ALLLADDRPGISVA
+193 ALLLADDLPGISVA

-217 ATGLAIQNSDEAF
+217 ETGLAIQTNDEALI
-230 VYGEVT
+230 YGEVT

-274 GSAYIRLGLT
+274 GSAYVRLGLT

-290 GLRFGINGSTMNYK
+290 GLRFGFNGSTMNYK
-304 VIDGPSSLVSLNV
+304 VIDGPSSLLSLNV
-317 QGSSDSMG
+317 QGSSDSIG

-390 NSASLQVMRGQLD
+390 NSASLQVMQGQLA

-409 QIDTLGRDYLKL
+409 QIDTLGRDYIKF
-421 NYSLSRQQSLTAD
+421 NYALSRQQSLTKD

-489 AAWVL
+489 AAWLL
-494 SGFMDQAWVTALP
+494 SGFIDQAWVTALP
-507 TTAADASTSS
+507 TTAADASTPS

>member
-1 MPRLNMRDELL
+1 MTRLNMRDEFL
-12 IPRRWLSIVLAVAGM
+12 IPRRWLSIGLAVAGM

-52 LSLPPAAPPQRVA
+52 LPLPPAAPPQRVA
-65 PTPEIKPPVG
+65 PTPEIKPLVG
-75 MTVNV
+75 MTVTV
-80 KSFQLLG
+80 KSFQLSG

-156 LRMEGEPSKRVLSS
+156 LRLEGEPSKRILAS

-193 ALLLADDRPGISVA
+193 ALLLADDLPGISVA

-217 ATGLAIQNSDEAF
+217 ETGLAIQTSDEAF

-290 GLRFGINGSTMNYK
+290 GLRFGFNGSTMNYK

-317 QGSSDSMG
+317 QGSSDSIG

-409 QIDTLGRDYLKL
+409 QIDTLGRDYIKL
-421 NYSLSRQQSLTAD
+421 NYALSRQQSLTAD

-449 LDSSEKFYIGGAS
+449 LDSSEKFYIGGA
-462 TVRAYPSS
+462 TIVRAYPSS

-507 TTAADASTSS
+507 ITAADASTPS

-526 AWQGPLGLNA
+526 AWQGPMGLNA

-541 QREGSNPKPTATG
+541 QREGNNPKPTATG

-560 LLINRIWFT
+560 LQINRIWFT
-569 AGLSF
+569 AGLAF